1 MILILFLSLQLVES
15 SERGK
20 KHFLRRVNLPHAIN
34 LDEDNVELTLMKS
47 MGDENWEVQGNAS
60 EVVFSLSVLS
70 SLPLLSVLPK
80 ESSTHAFLLSVWS
93 LFSDG
98 WYLL

>member
-1 MILILFLSLQLVES
+1 MIIILFLPLQLVES

-34 LDEDNVELTLMKS
+34 LDEDK
-47 MGDENWEVQGNAS
+47 VQGNAS